1 MLEYCHM
8 SKILSINKKASF
20 DYEFIKKYEV
30 GLVLLGNEV
39 KSIKTRKASLKGA
52 FVNIYQNELFLVNCN
67 IPYYQN
73 HSFIKYENSRNRK
86 LLIHRKELDSLINH
100 KSSGLTIIP
109 IKLYLKRGLI
119 KLEIA
124 LAKGKKSF
132 DKRHSIRERE
142 ESRDIKRSLKNN

>member
-1 MLEYCHM
+1 MNN
-8 SKILSINKKASF
+8 ILSINKKAGF

-73 HSFIKYENSRNRK
+73 HTFIKYDNLRNRK
-86 LLIHRKELDSLINH
+86 LLINRKELDSLINH
-100 KSSGLTIIP
+100 KKSGLTIIP

-142 ESRDIKRSLKNN
+142 ENRNTKRSLKNY

>member
-1 MLEYCHM
+1 M
-8 SKILSINKKASF
+8 SSILSINKKASF

-30 GLVLLGNEV
+30 GLILLGNEV

-73 HSFIKYENSRNRK
+73 HAFIKYDNLRNRK
-86 LLIHRKELDSLINH
+86 LLINRKELDSLINH
-100 KSSGLTIIP
+100 KNSGLTIIP

-142 ESRDIKRSLKNN
+142 ESRNMKRSLKNY